1 MIKYGTDGDS
11 ENLIPQEI
19 SVFCLFAYRES
30 PTKFSMELID
40 LSLLPQMTDQ
50 EVSLE
55 SLPDSVPLLPLRDSV
70 VFPHTLYP
78 ILVGRDAS
86 VKAVDEAMGGDRLV
100 MLCAQFDPTSD
111 EPGVDDI
118 RQIGTFGQIVQVLKL
133 PNNLMKVLVRG
144 LSVATIEKVTQT
156 EPYTRVK
163 VSLRPTK
170 TTAGKKL
177 DNLMRKV
184 KDRFGAYVL
193 TNTELPEEILLSF
206 DHMEEP
212 ESLIYYVASHM
223 DLDITQR
230 QSLLEISNTSEQLG
244 FLLGMINSELE
255 LLTMTQE
262 ITDRVQ
268 EEMQENQ
275 RKFFIQEQIKML
287 QDELDED
294 DFGDPEQVKIKES
307 VDKLELPDAVRAK
320 AIEELNR
327 LKKTPTMSPEYSVS
341 RNWLDWL
348 ISLPWG
354 TYTKDRLDI
363 KTVEDALN
371 AEHYGIEKAKERILE
386 HIAVLN
392 LVQSMK
398 GQILCFVGP
407 PGTGKTSLAKSI
419 ANAIGRNMVRIAL
432 GGVHDEAEIRGHRK
446 TYIGAMPGRIIQAMK
461 KSGSMNP
468 VIILDEIDKLSNNY
482 HGDPSSAV
490 LEVLDPEQNNTFA
503 DHYMDVEFDLSQVMF
518 ITTAN
523 VASEIQPALLD
534 RMELISLPGYL
545 EYDKLEIAKNHLI
558 PKLLTAHGLKPTQT
572 KFKDD
577 AILKII
583 REYTSEAGV
592 RALEQQ
598 LAACCRKLAKRIVLD
613 RQRGEKTRAVT
624 INAAKVVELLGV
636 EKYRDRTLDRH
647 DKVGSVNGLAWTS
660 TGGTV
665 LEIDVARMRG
675 KNKFTLTGQ
684 LGDVMKESAQAAL
697 TYIRAHSDHFGLEED
712 FFEKNELHIHIPE
725 GAIPKDGPSAGLAM
739 ALAMIS
745 LLRNRKVRHDIAM
758 TGEITLRGEVY
769 AIGGLNEKLLAAQ
782 RNKIKTVLIPYDN
795 IKDLIEIPEK
805 VKFGLEIIGVK
816 TLDEAMPHVFR
827 N

>member
-1 MIKYGTDGDS
+1 MTEQDMNPD
-11 ENLIPQEI
+11 Q
-19 SVFCLFAYRES
+19 
-30 PTKFSMELID
+30 
-40 LSLLPQMTDQ
+40 LPKT
-50 EVSLE
+50 VA
-55 SLPDSVPLLPLRDSV
+55 LLPLRDTV
-70 VFPHTLYP
+70 IFPHTLYP
-78 ILVGRDAS
+78 ILVGRELS
-86 VKAVDEAMGGDRLV
+86 VKAIEYAMEHERLV
-100 MLCAQFDPTSD
+100 MLNAQNEPND
-111 EPGVDDI
+111 EEPSISGV
-118 RQIGTFGQIVQVLKL
+118 QHIGTLGQIVQVLKL
-133 PNNLMKVLVRG
+133 PNKLMKVLVRG
-144 LSVATIEKVTQT
+144 LHVGIIDKVIQDDSFSRVSYHIRYDEVKPSTKLTNLVA
-156 EPYTRVK
+156 
-163 VSLRPTK
+163 
-170 TTAGKKL
+170 
-177 DNLMRKV
+177 KV
-184 KDRFGAYVL
+184 KDRFSGYIL
-193 TNTELPEEILLSF
+193 INPSLPEEILLGYDQVS
-206 DHMEEP
+206 EP
-212 ESLIYYVASHM
+212 HELLYFIASHLE
-223 DLDITQR
+223 LDMRQR
-230 QSLLEISNTSEQLG
+230 QKLLETESIFDQFGLILTH
-244 FLLGMINSELE
+244 INHELE
-255 LLTMTQE
+255 MLSMTQE
-262 ITDRVQ
+262 INERVQ
-268 EEMQENQ
+268 DEMQENQ
-275 RKFFIQEQIKML
+275 RKFYIQEQIKML

-294 DFGDPEQVKIKES
+294 EFGDPEQVKIKEAL
-307 VDKLELPDAVRAK
+307 DRMKLPEPVLAK
-320 AIEELNR
+320 AIEELTR
-327 LKKTPTMSPEYSVS
+327 LKKTPSMSPEYSVS

-354 TYTKDRLDI
+354 TYSDDRLDI
-363 KTVEDALN
+363 KAVEDALN
-371 AEHYGIEKAKERILE
+371 AEHYGIEKPKERILE

-419 ANAIGRNMVRIAL
+419 ANAIGRKMVRIAL

-461 KSGSMNP
+461 RAGTMNP

-490 LEVLDPEQNNTFA
+490 LEVLDPEQNNSFT
-503 DHYMDVEFDLSQVMF
+503 DHYLDIEFDLSQVMF

-523 VASEIQPALLD
+523 VASDIQPALLD
-534 RMELISLPGYL
+534 RMEIINLPGYL

-558 PKLLTAHGLKPTQT
+558 PKLLLAHGLKTTQA

-598 LAACCRKLAKRIVLD
+598 IAACCRKVAKRIVLD
-613 RQRGEKTRAVT
+613 RQLDKKTSPVT
-624 INAAKVVELLGV
+624 ITKEKVVELLGV
-636 EKYRDRTLDRH
+636 EKFRDRTVDRH
-647 DKVGSVNGLAWTS
+647 DKIGSVNGLAWTS

-665 LEIDVARMRG
+665 LEIDVAKMRG

-697 TYIRAHSDHFGLEED
+697 TYVRAHSDHFGLDEE

-745 LLRNRKVRHDIAM
+745 LLTNRKVRHDVAM

-782 RNKIKTVLIPYDN
+782 RNKIQTVLIPHEN
-795 IKDLIEIPEK
+795 IKDLAEIPEK
-805 VKFGLEIIGVK
+805 VKAGLSIVGVK
-816 TLDEAMPHVFR
+816 TLDEALPYVFR
-827 N
+827 S

>member
-1 MIKYGTDGDS
+1 MDFFET
-11 ENLIPQEI
+11 NL
-19 SVFCLFAYRES
+19 S
-30 PTKFSMELID
+30 PEMTEQDFNPD
-40 LSLLPQMTDQ
+40 RLPET
-50 EVSLE
+50 
-55 SLPDSVPLLPLRDSV
+55 VPLLPLRDTV
-70 VFPHTLYP
+70 IFPHTLYP
-78 ILVGRDAS
+78 ILVGRELS
-86 VKAVDEAMGGDRLV
+86 IKAIEYALEHERLV
-100 MLCAQFDPTSD
+100 MLNAQNEPNDE
-111 EPGVDDI
+111 EPGVNGV
-118 RQIGTFGQIVQVLKL
+118 QHTGTLGQIVQVLKL
-133 PNNLMKVLVRG
+133 PNKLMKVLVRG
-144 LSVATIEKVTQT
+144 LHVGVIDKVIQDDSFS
-156 EPYTRVK
+156 RVSFHIRHDLVK
-163 VSLRPTK
+163 PSTK
-170 TTAGKKL
+170 LT
-177 DNLMRKV
+177 NVINKV
-184 KDRFGAYVL
+184 KDRFSGFILVNP
-193 TNTELPEEILLSF
+193 TLPEEILLGF
-206 DHMEEP
+206 DQMIEP
-212 ESLIYYVASHM
+212 QQLLYFIASHL
-223 DLDITQR
+223 DLDMKQR
-230 QSLLEISNTSEQLG
+230 QALLETKNITDQFGLILSH
-244 FLLGMINSELE
+244 INHELE
-255 LLTMTQE
+255 MLSMTQE
-262 ITDRVQ
+262 INERVQ
-268 EEMQENQ
+268 DEIQENQ
-275 RKFFIQEQIKML
+275 RKFYIQEQIKML
-287 QDELDED
+287 QDELEEDE
-294 DFGDPEQVKIKES
+294 FGDPEQIKIKEALDRMKIPEP
-307 VDKLELPDAVRAK
+307 VLAK
-320 AIEELNR
+320 AIEELTR
-327 LKKTPTMSPEYSVS
+327 LKKTPSMSPEYSVS

-354 TYTKDRLDI
+354 TYSDDRLDI
-363 KTVEDALN
+363 KAVEDALN
-371 AEHYGIEKAKERILE
+371 AEHYGIEKPKERILE

-419 ANAIGRNMVRIAL
+419 ANAIGRKMVRIAL

-461 KSGSMNP
+461 RAGTMNP

-490 LEVLDPEQNNTFA
+490 LEVLDPEQNNSFT
-503 DHYMDVEFDLSQVMF
+503 DHYLDIEFDLSQVMF

-534 RMELISLPGYL
+534 RMEIINLPGYL

-558 PKLLTAHGLKPTQT
+558 PKLLLAHGLRTTQV

-598 LAACCRKLAKRIVLD
+598 IAACCRKVAKRIVLD
-613 RQRGEKTRAVT
+613 RQLDKKTSPMT
-624 INAAKVVELLGV
+624 ITKEKVVELLGV
-636 EKYRDRTLDRH
+636 EKFRDRTVDRH
-647 DKVGSVNGLAWTS
+647 DKIGSVNGLAWTS

-665 LEIDVARMRG
+665 LEIDVAKMRG

-697 TYIRAHSDHFGLEED
+697 TYVRAHSDHFGLDED

-745 LLRNRKVRHDIAM
+745 LLTNRKVRHDVAM

-782 RNKIKTVLIPYDN
+782 RNKIETVLIPYEN
-795 IKDLIEIPEK
+795 IKDLAEIPEK
-805 VKFGLEIIGVK
+805 VKAGLKIVGVK
-816 TLDEAMPHVFR
+816 ILDEAMPYVFR
-827 N
+827 T